1 MSSNGVTEDDDFG
14 DDPFRKYNENVMLD
28 GDNITLLG

>member
-14 DDPFRKYNENVMLD
+14 DYALREYSYDEQDLFHARVLS
-28 GDNITLLG
+28 

>member
-14 DDPFRKYNENVMLD
+14 DYPFRKYNNNAMLRRE
-28 GDNITLLG
+28 NITLLG